1 MIGLQN
7 HQRNNDKRESNFET
21 VSDDID
27 SYIDDIDITGETRTR
42 EKRKMRSATQR
53 AARRWWNT
61 EAIDLEIYFN
71 IIFIR
76 TKSDHCL
83 VLSLSQSV
91 TLSALCEFCSNW
103 ICQSHVMLDGFVKI
117 YECITL
123 PGENFHDHWS
133 RQIST
138 LWWGQ

>member
-61 EAIDLEIYFN
+61 EAIDL
-71 IIFIR
+71 
-76 TKSDHCL
+76 
-83 VLSLSQSV
+83 
-91 TLSALCEFCSNW
+91 
-103 ICQSHVMLDGFVKI
+103 
-117 YECITL
+117 
-123 PGENFHDHWS
+123 
-133 RQIST
+133 
-138 LWWGQ
+138 